1 MLYLKSFFLVFIMSN
16 ELLSQVSS
24 ISSILSPI
32 LSSFFLKASPI
43 CPLLDCF
50 CWFLLYSSTFVL
62 GTFFYPGHTPLAVGL
77 LNNNSC
83 VIEPPDLQGENLISV
98 GLPWTHHHPSAS
110 TQDPLPHLI
119 LYIKN
124 NKLFYSFLN
133 IQCFALSLL
142 GTLLSTLSILEVL
155 GTLKSPLW
163 STVAFPSRGRKYLLW
178 GRHLSLAIWKI
189 FSFA

>member
-1 MLYLKSFFLVFIMSN
+1 MLYLKSFFLVFTMSN

-50 CWFLLYSSTFVL
+50 CWFLLYSSTFI

-83 VIEPPDLQGENLISV
+83 YLASWSARGKSQFSWIAMNSPPPFCFHPGPSPTSQSV
-98 GLPWTHHHPSAS
+98 H
-110 TQDPLPHLI
+110 
-119 LYIKN
+119 KN
-124 NKLFYSFLN
+124 NKLFYSFSS
-133 IQCFALSLL
+133 IHCFALSLL

-155 GTLKSPLW
+155 GPLQSPVW

-178 GRHLSLAIWKI
+178 RRHLGLAMSKI
-189 FSFA
+189 FSSA